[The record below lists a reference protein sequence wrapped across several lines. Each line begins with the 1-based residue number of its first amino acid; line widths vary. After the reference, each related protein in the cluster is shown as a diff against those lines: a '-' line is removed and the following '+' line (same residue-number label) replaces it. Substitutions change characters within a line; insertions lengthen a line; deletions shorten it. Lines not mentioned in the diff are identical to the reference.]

1 MSELDYIGADE
12 LVFNNDK
19 EQGIHS
25 GGFSVNSI
33 MMKAGMS
40 PIMTINSP
48 DNMVGGSTGQVSDL
62 FNNLVV
68 PNWVL
73 SYSNRIVGGKY
84 KNRDEDSSSD
94 DEEEEEDEVIDD
106 DLYEKLLDL
115 VKETK
120 PSELAKAVKEDLKM
134 DGGSN
139 TVATKKRK
147 YTRKFGKNNAVK
159 KRKTRRM
166 K

>member
-68 PNWVL
+68 PNWAL

-94 DEEEEEDEVIDD
+94 DEEEDDVIDD

-120 PSELAKAVKEDLKM
+120 PSELEKAVKEDVKM
-134 DGGSN
+134 DGG
-139 TVATKKRK
+139 ATKKRK
-147 YTRKFGKNNAVK
+147 YTRKFGKNNAIK

>member
-68 PNWVL
+68 PNWAL
-73 SYSNRIVGGKY
+73 SYNNRIVGGKY
-84 KNRDEDSSSD
+84 KNHDEDSSSD
-94 DEEEEEDEVIDD
+94 DEEEDEVIDD

-120 PSELAKAVKEDLKM
+120 PSELAKAVKEDVKM
-134 DGGSN
+134 DGGS
-139 TVATKKRK
+139 TKKRK
-147 YTRKFGKNNAVK
+147 YTRKFGKNNAIK